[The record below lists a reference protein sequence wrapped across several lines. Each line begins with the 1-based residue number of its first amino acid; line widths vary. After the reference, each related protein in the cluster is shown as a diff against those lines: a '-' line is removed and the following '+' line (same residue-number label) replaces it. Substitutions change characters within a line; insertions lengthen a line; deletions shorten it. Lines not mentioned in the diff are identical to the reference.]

1 MKEKNISSES
11 LAVAIGI
18 SMTSFYKRTSEQV
31 EWTCREMKV
40 IKDVLELDNE
50 EFNKIFGF

>member
-11 LAVAIGI
+11 LATAIGI